1 MEDVRGNRAEKSGA
15 PNTPPR
21 QHPKTSRRMPR
32 NFQRRVQIV
41 SKICTLVFFLAL
53 REPSLLSAPERAAE
67 SPALFAGR
75 GAFVL
80 QDWVSYN
87 SARPFDTERAKKK
100 NLRQTETIGSGLGG
114 RRGTATGAAGRRLVR
129 PVEPVDRAPGSV
141 AGARVDPRSGS
152 AIGARVADEG
162 PRKKRPGAL
171 EGVSRR

>member
-1 MEDVRGNRAEKSGA
+1 MEDVRGNRAEKSRG
-15 PNTPPR
+15 T
-21 QHPKTSRRMPR
+21 QHPTRATPKNETSNAPKFPTMRTDSLENLHAR
-32 NFQRRVQIV
+32 F
-41 SKICTLVFFLAL
+41 FFLAV
-53 REPSLLSAPERAAE
+53 REPSLLSAPNAPPSRRHFPLIVAPSSKSRLGVVQFRSSFRHREGE
-67 SPALFAGR
+67 
-75 GAFVL
+75 
-80 QDWVSYN
+80 
-87 SARPFDTERAKKK
+87 K
-100 NLRQTETIGSGLGG
+100 NLRQTETIGSGLGR